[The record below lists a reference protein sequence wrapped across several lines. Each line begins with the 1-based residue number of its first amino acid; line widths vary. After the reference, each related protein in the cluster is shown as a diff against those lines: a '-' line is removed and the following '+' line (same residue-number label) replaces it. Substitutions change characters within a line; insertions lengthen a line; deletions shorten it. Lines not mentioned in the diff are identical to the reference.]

1 VVVVVVVVVIVVV
14 AVVVVVVVVVCLSD
28 TLLSHNASS
37 RSDVLT
43 AVISK
48 ASVLQRCYAL
58 SCWHFESSGGS
69 QYLMVLNPE
78 HKITMLLR
86 NVGNCRHNDT
96 A

>member
-1 VVVVVVVVVIVVV
+1 MVVVVVVVVIVVV

-48 ASVLQRCYAL
+48 ASVLQGPYA
-58 SCWHFESSGGS
+58 
-69 QYLMVLNPE
+69 V
-78 HKITMLLR
+78 
-86 NVGNCRHNDT
+86 
-96 A
+96 